1 MMRKKGRVL
10 LGKVLINKME
20 KSVVVII
27 ENVVKHSLYGKFV
40 KRTTKFYVHDENN
53 ICNINDIVEI
63 RECRPISKMKSWL
76 LVRIVNKAIL

>member
-1 MMRKKGRVL
+1 MRKKGRVL